1 MVQLS
6 LLGRFASD
14 LRTILLLHGTQ
25 PSFETPPL
33 KAVVDR
39 SPRAV
44 EILQASGRPP
54 PQVSDTD
61 AGCFAE

>member
-6 LLGRFASD
+6 LLGRFSSD

-33 KAVVDR
+33 RAVVDR
-39 SPRAV
+39 SPRVVKIFQGA
-44 EILQASGRPP
+44 RFP
-54 PQVSDTD
+54 
-61 AGCFAE
+61 